1 MIQSIQEHT
10 RAMHRGHKNRAHPTG
25 LVTLLCLATIFLIG
39 CVSYH
44 PTERAAVVVFN
55 DLAENAKIHF
65 TLSGNQAPEE
75 SINAGEFKYIFEY
88 EEDPN
93 EPVKL
98 PQMLT
103 DMRIAISPCVISL
116 TRSQL
121 TDSFIRDPEGRRTWD
136 LHINDTFLK
145 KHGC

>member
-1 MIQSIQEHT
+1 MTKKLMLQT
-10 RAMHRGHKNRAHPTG
+10 A
-25 LVTLLCLATIFLIG
+25 LLYLAILLLSG

-55 DLAENAKIHF
+55 DLAQAIKVVL
-65 TLSGNQAPEE
+65 TLSGKQAPEE
-75 SINAGEFKYIFEY
+75 TINASEFKYIFEY

-93 EPVKL
+93 KPVEL

-103 DMRIAISPCVISL
+103 DMQIDISPNCEISL
-116 TRSQL
+116 TRGQL
-121 TDSFIRDPEGRRTWD
+121 TDSFIRDTEGRRTWD
-136 LHINDTFLK
+136 LHINEAYLK